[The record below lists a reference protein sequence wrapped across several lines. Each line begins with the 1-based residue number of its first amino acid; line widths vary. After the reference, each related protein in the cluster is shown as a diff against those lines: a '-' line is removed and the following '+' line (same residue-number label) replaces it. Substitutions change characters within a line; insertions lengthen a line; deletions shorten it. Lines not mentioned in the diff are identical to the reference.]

1 VTRLLTILVLLL
13 PACSLI
19 LARRAAL
26 DLPKRVDAGGRL
38 VRMRMLGDSSPT
50 VLFEI
55 GLGGPLEEWAAVQSD
70 IARIARTVSY
80 DRLASDRGTGT
91 LTGRQVA
98 RELHAALA
106 AVHVPPPYILVGQSF
121 AGVYNRI
128 FATEYPDEVAGIVL
142 LDPAQERF
150 IEWIETKHPEH
161 GLSTMHR
168 DRWPE
173 AAGIEATLEE
183 LRSMP
188 PLPDVP
194 IVVVTGTR
202 RGRDRVRDDFLPVWT
217 AMHGEWV
224 RTQPQGR
231 HVLAEK
237 SGHAIQINE
246 PDLVVS
252 LIKEIIDQART
263 RRRDLSRA
271 PTFSK

>member
-1 VTRLLTILVLLL
+1 MLVLLL

-19 LARRAAL
+19 LAGRAAL

-38 VRMRMLGDSSPT
+38 VRMRTRGDGSPT

-70 IARIARTVSY
+70 VARITRTVSY
-80 DRLASDRGTGT
+80 DRLASDRRTGT

-106 AVHVPPPYILVGQSF
+106 AAHVPPPYILVGQSF

-150 IEWIETKHPEH
+150 IEWIETRHPEH
-161 GLSTMHR
+161 GLSTIPR

-202 RGRDRVRDDFLPVWT
+202 RGRDRVRDGFLPVWT

-224 RTQPQGR
+224 RTQPHGR

-237 SGHAIQINE
+237 SGHAIHIDE

-252 LIKEIIDQART
+252 LIQEAIDQARM
-263 RRRDLSRA
+263 RRRDLSKTPAFR
-271 PTFSK
+271 K